1 MLLTKQN
8 VFLRKAYATYGP
20 FAPCFAGGSESSW
33 DKDKLQSPITTGS
46 QHSIGHPTLSGQS
59 SLGSAHPL
67 SPLQQNHLLT
77 NSKYPCPYGGK
88 KKKKKVD
95 RALFEGHACTSS
107 HPSGSLGNGWL
118 KYVVHKGPVLPLST
132 ALVHHDQAAHWDTAT
147 LLNLPVAVLRTVS
160 PSQQFHG
167 LSWRGKKSYR
177 CLKFWLYEWILFQVK
192 MLTTE
197 LM

>member
-1 MLLTKQN
+1 MLLTKKN

-77 NSKYPCPYGGK
+77 NSMYPCPYGEK
-88 KKKKKVD
+88 KKKKKYTE
-95 RALFEGHACTSS
+95 L
-107 HPSGSLGNGWL
+107 
-118 KYVVHKGPVLPLST
+118 
-132 ALVHHDQAAHWDTAT
+132 
-147 LLNLPVAVLRTVS
+147 
-160 PSQQFHG
+160 
-167 LSWRGKKSYR
+167 
-177 CLKFWLYEWILFQVK
+177 CLKAMLVLLSILLEVEGMDDGSTWYTRGQSFH
-192 MLTTE
+192 
-197 LM
+197 